1 MPINEQRAFWIDSM
15 LQIAMPVF
23 SALSQG
29 QLRKTMP
36 IERKRED
43 RISYAC
49 LEAFGRTLCG
59 IGPWLTCRAT
69 GKEEQK
75 RKEVF
80 EIVLRCLDNA
90 TNPDSPDFMNFCE
103 GPQPLVDAAFLS
115 HGLLRAGNPL
125 VQALDKGVKLR
136 LANCLKSSRTI
147 TPGENNW
154 ILFSAMVET
163 ALFLLGEPD
172 FDMLRIK
179 YALRQF
185 MQWYLGDGI
194 YGDGSMMHMDYYNSF
209 VIVPMLVDISRV
221 FASKD
226 NEINKMHRKI
236 INRASRYAEILE
248 RMISPEGTYP
258 IIGRSITYRFGVF
271 QLLSQAG
278 LQHFLPESLC
288 PAQVRCALTAVIER
302 IMRSYGLFDDRGW
315 LKIGV
320 AGSQSSLGEF
330 YITTGSL
337 YLCSTVFVALGL
349 PQEDPFWNGE
359 NMKWT
364 NLAVFDGQDMPLDHF
379 IED

>member
-15 LQIAMPVF
+15 LQIAMPVL

-36 IERKRED
+36 IERKRDD

-115 HGLLRAGNPL
+115 HGLLRAGTPL

-226 NEINKMHRKI
+226 DEINKMHRKI

-248 RMISPEGTYP
+248 RIISPEGTYP
-258 IIGRSITYRFGVF
+258 IVGRSITYRFGVF

-379 IED
+379 IEG